1 MMADGVIFS
10 DIMALLVTRLKAA
23 LAARGYSA
31 TRVGIK
37 ADESGSQVILRR
49 DGGSRDS
56 KTIMS
61 SVIGINIY
69 ETSYARAEDLA
80 LLVEAIFDDLPDG
93 NPIVA
98 TSVQSSIQ
106 DVTDL
111 KGERRFM
118 RFAVTHRG
126 SNLSEGQAP
135 NNS

>member
-10 DIMALLVTRLKAA
+10 DIMAHLVPRLSAA
-23 LAARGYSA
+23 LTAQGFTT
-31 TRVGIK
+31 TRVGVK
-37 ADESGSQVILRR
+37 ADDSPSQAILRR

-56 KTIMS
+56 KTVMS
-61 SVIGINIY
+61 SVISINIY
-69 ETSYARAEDLA
+69 ESSFARAEQLA
-80 LLVEAIFDDLPDG
+80 LMVEAIFDDLPDG

-118 RFAVTHRG
+118 RYAVTHRG
-126 SNLSEGQAP
+126 SNL
-135 NNS
+135 N

>member
-1 MMADGVIFS
+1 MADAVIFS
-10 DIMALLVTRLKAA
+10 DIMAHLVSRLKAELTA
-23 LAARGYSA
+23 QGYTD

-37 ADESGSQVILRR
+37 ADDSASQVIIRR

-56 KTIMS
+56 KTLTS
-61 SVIGINIY
+61 SVIGVNIY
-69 ETSYARAEDLA
+69 EESYATAEELA
-80 LLVEAIFDDLPDG
+80 LMVEAIFDDLPDG

-126 SNLSEGQAP
+126 SNL
-135 NNS
+135 

>member
-1 MMADGVIFS
+1 MADGVIFS
-10 DIMALLVTRLKAA
+10 DIMAHLVSRVKSA
-23 LAARGYSA
+23 LTTQGYTD

-37 ADESGSQVILRR
+37 ADDSDSQVILRR

-56 KTIMS
+56 KTVTS
-61 SVIGINIY
+61 SVIGVNIY
-69 ETSYARAEDLA
+69 ETNYANAEALA
-80 LLVEAIFDDLPDG
+80 LVVEAIFDDLPDG

-111 KGERRFM
+111 QGERRFL

-126 SNLSEGQAP
+126 SNL
-135 NNS
+135 

>member
-1 MMADGVIFS
+1 MADAVIFS
-10 DIMALLVTRLKAA
+10 DIMAHLVSRLKTELTAQ
-23 LAARGYSA
+23 GYTT

-37 ADESGSQVILRR
+37 ADDSASQVIIRR

-56 KTIMS
+56 KTLTS
-61 SVIGINIY
+61 SVIGVNIY
-69 ETSYARAEDLA
+69 EESYAAAEGLA
-80 LLVEAIFDDLPDG
+80 LMVEAIFDDLPDG

-126 SNLSEGQAP
+126 SNL
-135 NNS
+135 